1 MRIVFDNNIW
11 ISFLIGRRL
20 SALRSIFERENV
32 EIYYCDELEQ
42 EFLDVAYRPKIQKY
56 VSTEQIHRVH
66 LLMTKFCKK
75 GDALAI
81 QQANAVRDPKDI
93 YLLAL
98 VDTIH
103 ADYLVSGDSDLTDLK
118 EYNHTKIVDFN
129 TFLTLFR

>member
-20 SALRSIFERENV
+20 SALRSAFGREDV
-32 EIYYCDELEQ
+32 EIYL
-42 EFLDVAYRPKIQKY
+42 
-56 VSTEQIHRVH
+56 HRVH
-66 LLMTKFCKK
+66 LLMTKYCKR
-75 GDALAI
+75 GGAFAI

-118 EYNHTKIVDFN
+118 EHNHTKIVDFN

>member
-20 SALRSIFERENV
+20 SALRSVFEREDL

-98 VDTIH
+98 ADTIH
-103 ADYLVSGDSDLTDLK
+103 ADYLISGDSDLTDLK
-118 EYNHTKIVDFN
+118 EHNHTKIVDFN